1 MLKINHFIEYFGDA
15 AACPLYVSM
24 LYLLQGGRSTEST
37 DLPATEMKSVYRAV
51 RTGPLNKVACTLSLK
66 G

>member
-24 LYLLQGGRSTEST
+24 LYLLQG
-37 DLPATEMKSVYRAV
+37 
-51 RTGPLNKVACTLSLK
+51 KVFTARYELGL
-66 G
+66 